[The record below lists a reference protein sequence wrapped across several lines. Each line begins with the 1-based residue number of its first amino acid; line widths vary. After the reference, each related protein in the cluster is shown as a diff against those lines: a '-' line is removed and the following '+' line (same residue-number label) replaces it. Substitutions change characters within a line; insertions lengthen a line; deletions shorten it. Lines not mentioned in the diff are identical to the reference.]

1 MAFFVWASPGLPDA
15 TIVVDQV
22 QDAEINLPTYTVHM
36 TGYNA
41 VPEQTNADPMTTASG
56 ARSNPTVVVARSRD
70 LADKLP
76 YGTIIEVNTKE
87 GVESPCGLTVVD
99 HLIGYRVVADTMHPR
114 KKNQIDI
121 MFDTN
126 DTVKVGARQVN
137 PAIALGV
144 CEDIEIKVVGF
155 VGIND
160 IPKSQLALAAHV
172 KDLALAMGN

>member
-1 MAFFVWASPGLPDA
+1 MAFFAWSSTGLPSANLA
-15 TIVVDQV
+15 TEQAQV
-22 QDAEINLPTYTVHM
+22 AETNLPTYTVHM

-56 ARSNPTVVVARSRD
+56 ARSNPDTIVARSRD

-76 YGTIIEVNTKE
+76 YGTIIEITTKD

-121 MFDTN
+121 MFDAY
-126 DTVKVGARQVN
+126 DTVQVGKSQVN

-144 CEDIEIKVVGF
+144 CDDIEVKVVGF
-155 VGIND
+155 VGINE
-160 IPKSQLALAAHV
+160 IPKSQFALAAIV
-172 KDLALAMGN
+172 KAMPFALGN